1 MEQRKAI
8 KSDRRT
14 LQTVV
19 ERLKQDQPEKIILFG
34 SYATGQA
41 DEYSDLD
48 FVVIKKTDKRFIER
62 LVETSRIIG
71 FDLGKID
78 VFVYSPEEWQR
89 MIEWENPFAEQV
101 LKEGKVVYEKE

>member
-1 MEQRKAI
+1 MERCKRV
-8 KSDRRT
+8 KSDS
-14 LQTVV
+14 LMLDTVV

-101 LKEGKVVYEKE
+101 LKKGKVIYEKE

>member
-1 MEQRKAI
+1 MERCKTV
-8 KSDRRT
+8 KSDS
-14 LQTVV
+14 LMLDTVV

-101 LKEGKVVYEKE
+101 LKKGKVVYEKE

>member
-1 MEQRKAI
+1 MQRH
-8 KSDRRT
+8 RT
-14 LQTVV
+14 AKNHRLTLETVV

-34 SYATGQA
+34 SYATGQT

-48 FVVIKKTDKRFIER
+48 LVVIRKTDKRFLER
-62 LVETSRIIG
+62 LVETSRTIG

-89 MIEWENPFAEQV
+89 MIDWENPFAEQV